1 MILGEFKKLLALCGY
16 PGQTNTN
23 AQSGGG
29 GVGVKAIGLL
39 AASGAT
45 VAPSAIGY
53 NIVLAS
59 IPVPANTLNA
69 NGALRVYF
77 KFSCTNNADE
87 KDISVYFGGQQ
98 VWSSGVNS
106 GGMYEA
112 AIVIQNTNSM
122 HAQSTTRS
130 YASFT
135 TGFNSNS
142 YNASTVDTTQA
153 QTLQLECN
161 LPTAIDA
168 FQLNGY
174 TVEVMNP

>member
-1 MILGEFKKLLALCGY
+1 MILGEFKKFLSMCGY
-16 PGQTNTN
+16 PGQASANTLT
-23 AQSGGG
+23 GGG
-29 GVGVKAIGLL
+29 GVGVKAIGVL

-45 VAPSAIGY
+45 VAPSATGY

-69 NGALRVYF
+69 NGALRVYL
-77 KFSCTNNADE
+77 KVSCTNNADE
-87 KDISVYFGGQQ
+87 KDLSVYFGGQQ
-98 VWSSGVNS
+98 VWATGVNN

-112 AIVIQNTNSM
+112 CIVIQNTNATN
-122 HAQSTTRS
+122 AQSTTRS

-135 TGFNSNS
+135 TGFNGGS
-142 YNASTVDTTQA
+142 YNSSTVDTTQA

-161 LPTAIDA
+161 LPTAVDA

-174 TVEVMNP
+174 IVEVLNP